1 MFGCAL
7 VDELALILS
16 ESNDEHGVIISCDL
30 YEINMLDGVDLLD
43 VFLSLQ
49 QFIIASILFPLLWS
63 CWPQLDDRFDLDD
76 HLLCDH
82 EN

>member
-1 MFGCAL
+1 MFSCGL

-16 ESNDEHGVIISCDL
+16 ESNDEHGVIISCNL

-43 VFLSLQ
+43 ILLSLQ
-49 QFIIASILFPLLWS
+49 QFIVASILFPLLWS
-63 CWPQLDDRFDLDD
+63 CWPQLDDRLDFND